1 MIWAVTGGGGPDP
14 VQTREHAVPSD
25 AFVGRAEEVETLRA
39 RTEDARTGRG
49 SFVLIGGEPGI
60 GKTRLAQEAAQ
71 HATRTGM
78 RALWGSCWPGEGA
91 PAFWP
96 LIQVLRGYGRDPDA
110 AALLAGTAPA
120 RDVARLV
127 PDLFPAPPEAAEQA
141 LDPDQQRFRLFD
153 SLATVLRKAG
163 DARPLVVV
171 LDDLQW
177 ADPSTLAFLDFLAR
191 EVRDARVLVIGTF
204 RENDTGPDHPLTR
217 LPHDVHRITL
227 EGLSV
232 PETAALIAA
241 TRGSDPGQS
250 VVEATHRRTGG
261 NPFYIREIARLLDGS
276 VEEIPSTVREA
287 VKAGLARLSSATVE
301 ALSVASVAGPEF
313 DARVIAQVLGEE
325 PSLVRTRLDE
335 AGAVRV
341 VVEQRRLVGRY
352 AFTHALMR
360 ETLFDD
366 LTPATQ
372 ADLHGRIGDAI
383 EALAGANLEPSL
395 AELAYHFLNGRPDD
409 RPKAAEFSVRAGEH
423 ALGQVLYADALE
435 HFARALDVI
444 DDEDRR
450 PALLVMVGD
459 AAVRAGAWPRATEAF
474 MEAAELARTTNRA
487 EDLARAALGLGAGL
501 GGFEV
506 RLFDQRQIDLLEEA
520 LRALPTVD
528 SALRAW
534 VTARLGVALSF
545 VGSEERRVELAREAV
560 QMARRVGDPAA
571 LAYALSTYCDAI
583 ATPEHLEERLA
594 ASREMVDLAR
604 EAGDRELELLAR
616 RFRVEALFQTGDIPA
631 LDAEI
636 EAYARLAEILRQ
648 PISQWYVPLFRG
660 ARALLEGRYR
670 DSERLA
676 GQALEMGERAH
687 STNARMM
694 ADFTQLTEAF
704 RQSGRFEDMEVQWQ
718 RFVEAFPEMA
728 SVADWIAFALATVG
742 QGDQAKARA
751 DLERLTA
758 SGMLTG
764 LGAGGM
770 WIVMT
775 VFIAEVAAGVR
786 STAAAEVLYEA
797 LRPFGTQFVI
807 CGTAGATYGSVW
819 RHLALLADVLGR
831 TGEAAEHFERAI
843 EAHRAA
849 GALPYLAHT
858 QREYAAMLLARRA
871 AGDAERADGLLAEAI
886 DTYQRLGMGPW
897 LERAEALRAPS
908 ATRSQFRR
916 DGDVWEIAFAG
927 RAARVRDSKGLR
939 DIAHLLARPGGEV
952 HCSELIAAGEHG
964 GAGSAT
970 GRVPSDSELA
980 EAGLAVQRSGGDEIL
995 DPRAREEYRIRLV
1008 ELREELEDAE
1018 AANDPERAVR
1028 ARAEMDFLTGELA
1041 AAYGLGGRPRTA
1053 GDPNERARKAVTER
1067 VRAAIARV
1075 SDAHPALGLHLANSI
1090 RTGTFCSYRPEAPV
1104 DWTP

>member
-335 AGAVRV
+335 AVAVRV

-520 LRALPTVD
+520 LR
-528 SALRAW
+528 
-534 VTARLGVALSF
+534 
-545 VGSEERRVELAREAV
+545 
-560 QMARRVGDPAA
+560 
-571 LAYALSTYCDAI
+571 
-583 ATPEHLEERLA
+583 
-594 ASREMVDLAR
+594 
-604 EAGDRELELLAR
+604 AGDRELELLAR